1 MDGSLTQKSLQLK
14 TKSRSRAKNSLGS
27 LGYAKLEDKNLL
39 ASVGFDGAG
48 LGSADLSYYIGDAP
62 ADVGQDVFES
72 TVEEALEAW
81 SDVADINF
89 TQTQTPGLRKSLDF
103 TFRSIDGGGS
113 ILAQAYFPDDV
124 NRARIAGDVQFDVAE
139 NWEVGNDLGS
149 SAFDLLQVAVH
160 EIGHALG
167 LDHDDAAGSVLNSTI
182 SPNEQ
187 FTGLD
192 QSDIAA
198 ILDLYAAAEVIV
210 TPAPLPEVEVPT
222 VDLPTAETPTIEVP
236 TDDEVEPELPADEP
250 NEVDQPVDDQSPDD
264 SVPDDADPDE
274 DPEDEEEEETSD
286 PTEDDAAER
295 FRRRV
300 NRFLNYFF
308 RRFRTF
314 RFVRFR

>member
-14 TKSRSRAKNSLGS
+14 TKSRSRTKNS

-39 ASVGFDGAG
+39 ASVGFDGFG

-62 ADVGQDVFES
+62 ADVGQDLFES

-89 TQTQTPGLRKSLDF
+89 TQTETAGLRKSLDF
-103 TFRSIDGGGS
+103 TFRSIDGNGS

-139 NWEVGNDLGS
+139 NWEVGNAEGS
-149 SAFDLLQVAVH
+149 FAFDLLQVAVH

-167 LDHDDAAGSVLNSTI
+167 LDHDDTADSVLNATI

-192 QSDIAA
+192 QSDIDA
-198 ILDLYAAAEVIV
+198 ILELYAAAEVIV
-210 TPAPLPEVEVPT
+210 TPAPLPEVEAPT

-236 TDDEVEPELPADEP
+236 TVDDEVEPELPADEP

-264 SVPDDADPDE
+264 SAPDDADPDE
-274 DPEDEEEEETSD
+274 DPEEEEEETSD
-286 PTEDDAAER
+286 PTEDDAADR